1 MDPSESGD
9 TGQQV
14 AAAAAAPQ
22 IAPLHASGRKYV
34 EQQVLEKLSRGWTQT
49 QIAKSLGVDD
59 SYVSQIANDPDNAE
73 YVQVRAAESETK
85 NQRFD
90 DELDAGEEAFLR
102 NIKMRSVGANL
113 QQSLAAFKILNSAK
127 RRRDTAP
134 HAEKAPATVVNITL
148 PAIGAVKYIQNAAAE
163 IVEVEGRTMISARP
177 DQLPALMMAKLG
189 RVPAEQKREV
199 VAEERMKR
207 AEEVLASVEHRTRR
221 RIPLDKLD
229 ISDIS

>member
-1 MDPSESGD
+1 VEPSKDVEPAQQAAVASA
-9 TGQQV
+9 GQQV
-14 AAAAAAPQ
+14 
-22 IAPLHASGRKYV
+22 APLHASGRKYV

-90 DELDAGEEAFLR
+90 DELDAGEEAFLH

-113 QQSLAAFKILNSAK
+113 QQSLSAFKILNSAK

-148 PAIGAVKYIQNAAAE
+148 PAIGAVKYIQNAASE

-177 DQLPALMMAKLG
+177 DQLPALMQAKLG

-199 VAEERMKR
+199 VAEERLKR